1 MRVFRLALSS
11 TIATISAMT
20 LKSEFRGVL
29 LGCFA
34 SAFLMACHTPM
45 QGRNWRM
52 IDKRADWLSTS
63 VGVDLAEGVN
73 EGKERK
79 EVWNKAG
86 CLQWKATAFAADN
99 VDKWYVYECIDWK
112 VTPVVGRTS
121 ERLVI
126 TDPPNKEY
134 MGASDKARPDEIV
147 NIDHPTP
154 KVERTLLPLSSYP
167 VQVEWQLT
175 ATDGQAWLEAGNPKI
190 VCSGSWAV
198 SRDDQAQHSLSLCKP
213 ELEKVLATP
222 ADNFSMMFR
231 VSPQGW
237 QDAQR
242 SSTGPSL
249 LRSQANL
256 TRDMIVRRLK
266 QLSADGAVEGV
277 PSAGKKPAP
286 AAGTA
291 PASPR

>member
-1 MRVFRLALSS
+1 M
-11 TIATISAMT
+11 I
-20 LKSEFRGVL
+20 LKSAFRGVL
-29 LGCFA
+29 LGCVA
-34 SAFLMACHTPM
+34 CVFLMACHTPM

-86 CLQWKATAFAADN
+86 CLQWKATAFAVDN

-167 VQVEWQLT
+167 VMVEWQLT

-213 ELEKVLATP
+213 ELEKVLTTP
-222 ADNFSMMFR
+222 ADSFSMMFR

-256 TRDMIVRRLK
+256 TRDMIMRRLK

-277 PSAGKKPAP
+277 PSAAKTPAP

>member
-1 MRVFRLALSS
+1 
-11 TIATISAMT
+11 
-20 LKSEFRGVL
+20 
-29 LGCFA
+29 
-34 SAFLMACHTPM
+34 MACHTPM

-86 CLQWKATAFAADN
+86 CLQWKATAFAVDN

-147 NIDHPTP
+147 NIDHPAP
-154 KVERTLLPLSSYP
+154 KVEQTLLPLSTYP
-167 VQVEWQLT
+167 LQVEWQVT
-175 ATDGQAWLEAGNPKI
+175 ATDGRAWLEAGNPKI

-198 SRDDQAQHSLSLCKP
+198 NRDDQAQHNLSLCKSDF
-213 ELEKVLATP
+213 EKILAAP

-242 SSTGPSL
+242 SSTGPAL
-249 LRSQANL
+249 MRSQATL
-256 TRDMIVRRLK
+256 TREMINRRIK

-277 PSAGKKPAP
+277 PSAAKTPAP